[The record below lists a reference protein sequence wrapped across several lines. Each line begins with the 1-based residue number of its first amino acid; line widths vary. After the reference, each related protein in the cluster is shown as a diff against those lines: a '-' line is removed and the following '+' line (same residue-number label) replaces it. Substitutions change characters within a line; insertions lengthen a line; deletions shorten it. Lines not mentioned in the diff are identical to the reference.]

1 MIFRK
6 IKSVAF
12 FVKLNFIIII
22 GILYLTGEPILLHL
36 LCYSPFVVKDHNF
49 MRCALHLQQ
58 AWLVNNLRPPGL
70 FISTLFL
77 ELISDKICYQ

>member
-22 GILYLTGEPILLHL
+22 GILYPLGEPILLHL
-36 LCYSPFVVKDHNF
+36 LRYSPFVVNDHNF
-49 MRCALHLQQ
+49 MCCALHLQQ
-58 AWLVNNLRPPGL
+58 A
-70 FISTLFL
+70 
-77 ELISDKICYQ
+77 